1 MSELIDGYF
10 ETFRGGVNTWE
21 CDENAHMNVQFYVA
35 RASDASFFLRHALGL
50 TPSRI
55 RAEKRTTIT
64 LEEHL
69 RFHRE
74 LHAGDIMR
82 MRTRIIA
89 MRDKT
94 MTVCHELLNA
104 NTDETAATI
113 VSTCG
118 HLDLEK
124 RRLIAWDDGARKR
137 GEALTG
143 PLPEHARPRGLDAQT
158 RLPAITL
165 AQAGARGFI
174 DIHRGPAM
182 PWQCGDSGHMN
193 TQFYMSRFSDGGGHL
208 WRSLGMDRS
217 SMLRQ
222 GRGTIALE
230 QRISYVREV
239 RSGDTLIIKSALSGM
254 TDKTLRFTHL
264 MFNAETGELA
274 ASSDSIAAI
283 LDLERRKIVALAGE
297 SRASLERHLRV
308 AESPA

>member
-55 RAEKRTTIT
+55 RAEKRTMIT

-143 PLPEHARPRGLDAQT
+143 PLPEHARPRPRRANA
-158 RLPAITL
+158 PARHH
-165 AQAGARGFI
+165 ARAGRGARL
-174 DIHRGPAM
+174 HRHSSRTGNALAM
-182 PWQCGDSGHMN
+182 R
-193 TQFYMSRFSDGGGHL
+193 RFRPYEHAILHVALSDGGGHL